1 MTINPLPW
9 TIAHRM
15 DGLKGKL
22 SEILAEIGLL
32 DRPVPPMALY
42 RMEQM
47 KDLLDHM
54 IEKDKRRRAM
64 EKIS

>member
-9 TIAHRM
+9 PIAHQM
-15 DGLKGKL
+15 DALKGKL

-47 KDLLDHM
+47 RDILDYM
-54 IEKDKRRRAM
+54 IEESKTTEDVA
-64 EKIS
+64 